1 MVQEAMFRTIMANS
15 HSTHLIKSF
24 PVKSELK
31 CTELSPF
38 LSPFEL

>member
-1 MVQEAMFRTIMANS
+1 MANS
-15 HSTHLIKSF
+15 HGTHLIKSF

-38 LSPFEL
+38 SKPL